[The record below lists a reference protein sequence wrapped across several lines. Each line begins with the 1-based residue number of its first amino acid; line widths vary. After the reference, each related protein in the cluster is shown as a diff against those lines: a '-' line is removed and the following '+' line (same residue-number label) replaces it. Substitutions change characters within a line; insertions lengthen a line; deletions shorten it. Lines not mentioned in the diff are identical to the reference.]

1 MTITFRRAE
10 RDDVDAIVALL
21 ADDELGRGREQF
33 EQPLPQAYLDAFA
46 EIDADEHQL
55 LAVATNEDGD
65 VVGTLQLTFI
75 PGMSF
80 IGGTRAQIE
89 AVRVHSSLRGQ
100 GVGRAFFAWA
110 IDEARRRRCRMVQL
124 TTNNRRDEA
133 QQFYVS
139 LGFQPTHVGM
149 KLVLD
154 G

>member
-1 MTITFRRAE
+1 MTVTFRRA
-10 RDDVDAIVALL
+10 RRGDVDAIVALL
-21 ADDELGRGREQF
+21 ADDQLGRTRERF
-33 EQPLPQAYLDAFA
+33 EQPLPPAYLAAFD

-55 LAVATNEDGD
+55 LAVATDEDNA

-75 PGMSF
+75 PGLSF

-89 AVRVHSSLRGQ
+89 AVRVRSSHRGQ
-100 GVGRAFFAWA
+100 GVGRAFFGWA
-110 IDEARRRRCRMVQL
+110 IDEARRRGCRMVQL
-124 TTNNRRDEA
+124 TTNSARDDA

-154 G
+154 A